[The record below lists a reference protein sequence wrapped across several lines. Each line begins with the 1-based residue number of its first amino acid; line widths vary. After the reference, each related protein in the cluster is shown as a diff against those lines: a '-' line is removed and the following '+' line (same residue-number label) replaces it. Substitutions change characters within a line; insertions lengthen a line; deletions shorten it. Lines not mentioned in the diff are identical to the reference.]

1 MYVCL
6 CHGITDRRIREA
18 ADAGVTSMA
27 ELAATTGCSTACGSC
42 GEIAQQLLDEQRN
55 ARRFPLAMLE
65 AA

>member
-18 ADAGVTSMA
+18 AEQGASSLGQ
-27 ELAATTGCSTACGSC
+27 LAAMTGCTTGCGSC
-42 GEIAQQLLDEQRN
+42 GELAQRLLDEHRQIH
-55 ARRFPLAMLE
+55 AFPLPMLQ

>member
-18 ADAGVTSMA
+18 AEQGASSLG
-27 ELAATTGCSTACGSC
+27 ELAAMTGCGTGCGSC
-42 GEIAQQLLDEQRN
+42 GELAARLLIEHHQSS
-55 ARRFPLAMLE
+55 AFPLPLLQ